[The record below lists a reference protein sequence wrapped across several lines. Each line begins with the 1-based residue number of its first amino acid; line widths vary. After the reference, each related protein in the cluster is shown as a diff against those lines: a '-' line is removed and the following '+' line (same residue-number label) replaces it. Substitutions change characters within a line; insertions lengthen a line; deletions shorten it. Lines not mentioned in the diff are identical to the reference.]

1 MGASR
6 WEGGGA
12 GDERGLGERG
22 ESLRRRIKERERE
35 EKNTGRE
42 VGGRQTGRE
51 EFPFKNI

>member
-6 WEGGGA
+6 WEGGGL
-12 GDERGLGERG
+12 GMKGERG
-22 ESLRRRIKERERE
+22 ESQRRRIKERERE